1 MRYGSV
7 CSGIEAAT
15 VAWEPLGWQAAWF
28 AEIDTFP
35 AAVLQHHYPSVP
47 NLGDMTALP
56 QRILS
61 GEVEAPDVLAGGTP
75 CQAFSVA
82 GLRASMQDARG
93 QLTIT
98 FLEIANAIDT
108 VRAILGKQPCII
120 VWENVPGALSTADNA
135 FGCLLGGIVGESEDL
150 QPTGRKWTNAGLVH
164 GPERQAAWRIL
175 DAQFFGVPQRRRRIF
190 LVSSARTDIDCA
202 KILFEQKSVLGNTS
216 PGKGSQEETSSA
228 SAQRIGTAGAA
239 RVAKCLTTRT
249 GQAYDFETEDFV
261 VHGTQD
267 PCTSDKAFA
276 LGRNNGQENVVAIA
290 GNILGRAVK
299 NGGNGVGDDE
309 SGKCYTLTTQDR
321 HAVAYSIQS
330 AAIGRDGTNDQ
341 VRSLYMKNVTPTLTC
356 ADRHA
361 VAFRACGQD
370 GFSPAAVSP
379 PILASGGVGSGVPS
393 IQSGYMVR
401 RLMPIEC
408 ERLQGFPDNYTQ
420 VPWRGKEAADCP
432 DAGRYK
438 ALGNS
443 MAVPV
448 MRWIGQQINEA
459 ASQAA

>member
-15 VAWEPLGWQAAWF
+15 VAWKSLGWQAAWF

-35 AAVLQHHYPSVP
+35 AAVLQHHYPDVP
-47 NLGDMTALP
+47 NLGDMTTLP

-61 GEVEAPDVLAGGTP
+61 GEIEAPDVLVGGTP

-108 VRAILGKQPCII
+108 IRAILGKQPCII
-120 VWENVPGALSTADNA
+120 VWENVPGALSTKDNA
-135 FGCLLGGIVGESEDL
+135 FGCFLGGIVGESEDL

-202 KILFEQKSVLGNTS
+202 KILFEKKSVLGDTS
-216 PGKGSQEETSSA
+216 PGEGKKEETAAFIESSFGTFRA
-228 SAQRIGTAGAA
+228 SECGGTVKASGGG
-239 RVAKCLTTRT
+239 L
-249 GQAYDFETEDFV
+249 GGGSETLV

-267 PCTSDKAFA
+267 PCTSTKAFA

-290 GNILGRAVK
+290 GNIIERDAK
-299 NGGNGVGDDE
+299 NGCNGVGADD
-309 SGKCYTLTTQDR
+309 SGKCYTLTTTDR
-321 HAVAYSIQS
+321 RAVAYSIQS
-330 AAIGRDGTNDQ
+330 AAIGRDGANDQ
-341 VRSLYMKNVTPTLTC
+341 VRSLYMENVTPTLTC

-361 VAFRACGQD
+361 VAFRYQ
-370 GFSPAAVSP
+370 
-379 PILASGGVGSGVPS
+379 
-393 IQSGYMVR
+393 VR

-420 VPWRGKEAADCP
+420 IPYRGKVAADCP

-448 MRWIGQQINEA
+448 MRWIGQRIDEQV
-459 ASQAA
+459 